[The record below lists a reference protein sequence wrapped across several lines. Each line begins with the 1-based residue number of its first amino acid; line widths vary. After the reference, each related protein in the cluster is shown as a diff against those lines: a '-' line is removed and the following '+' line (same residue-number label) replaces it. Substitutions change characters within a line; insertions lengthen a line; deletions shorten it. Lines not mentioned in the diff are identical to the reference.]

1 MREDARMVAAVSSS
15 RRDIQA
21 FHPFLKLNRLL
32 DGIAPG
38 PSPLPDGA
46 PVALQVGEPQNDPPD
61 LIDRALAGATGWQ
74 KYPPPRGTEAFR
86 TACTDW
92 LARRYPAAAQLIGPG
107 RAVDPARQ
115 PLPLPGTREGLF
127 FAALS
132 SVGGGRDVVLL
143 PNPFYHVYAGAALAA
158 GATPVFVPATAETG
172 FMPDFAALDTATLDR
187 TALAFLN
194 SPSNPQGAVADT
206 DTLAA
211 AIATARA
218 HGFVLALD
226 ECYAEIYD
234 ATPPPGALDAIA
246 EQAATTGKGG
256 DLSQLLIFHSLSK
269 RSSAA
274 GLRCGFAIGDARLI
288 DALDATLRVGGAGV
302 PLPVLGA
309 GAALWRD
316 DAHVAAN
323 RARYRAN
330 FDAAERAL
338 ARTGADVRPQ
348 AGFFLWLDVG
358 DGEDAAK
365 RLWQEAGLRVLP
377 GAYMGV
383 PDAEGNNPGTPY
395 IRVALVYEPEVTE
408 AALKRLGEVIWGAA
422 PAARAG

>member
-1 MREDARMVAAVSSS
+1 MVAAVSSS

-38 PSPLPDGA
+38 PSPAPDGA
-46 PVALQVGEPQNDPPD
+46 PVALQVGEPQNDPPA

-74 KYPPPRGTEAFR
+74 KYPPPRGSEAFR
-86 TACTDW
+86 RACTDW
-92 LARRYPAAAQLIGPG
+92 LARRYPSAAGLIGPG
-107 RAVDPARQ
+107 RAIDPDRQ

-158 GATPVFVPATAETG
+158 GATPVFVPATAQTG
-172 FMPDFAALDTATLDR
+172 FMPDYASLDAATLER

-194 SPSNPQGAVADT
+194 SPSNPQGAVAGPDK
-206 DTLAA
+206 LAA
-211 AIATARA
+211 AIRTARA

-234 ATPPPGALDAIA
+234 AAPPTGALEVAADLAADA
-246 EQAATTGKGG
+246 GGG

-274 GLRCGFAIGDARLI
+274 GLRCGFAVGDDRLI

-302 PLPVLGA
+302 ALPVLGA
-309 GAALWRD
+309 GAALWQD
-316 DAHVAAN
+316 DAHVEAN

-338 ARTGADVRPQ
+338 AHTGTQVRPE

-358 DGEDAAK
+358 DGEAAAK
-365 RLWQEAGLRVLP
+365 RLWREAGLRVLP

-383 PDAEGNNPGTPY
+383 PDADGNNPGAPY
-395 IRVALVYEPEVTE
+395 IRVALVYEPEATE

-422 PAARAG
+422 PAARAS

>member
-1 MREDARMVAAVSSS
+1 MVAAVSSS

-32 DGIAPG
+32 DGIEPG
-38 PSPLPDGA
+38 PSPAPDGA
-46 PVALQVGEPQNDPPD
+46 PIALQVGEPQNDPPA

-74 KYPPPRGTEAFR
+74 KYPPPRGTPAFR
-86 TACTDW
+86 QACTDW
-92 LARRYPAAAQLIGPG
+92 LARRYPAAAGLIGPG
-107 RAVDPARQ
+107 RPIDPAHQ

-172 FMPDFAALDTATLDR
+172 FMPDYARLDAETLDR

-194 SPSNPQGAVADT
+194 SPSNPQGAVAGRDK
-206 DTLAA
+206 LAA
-211 AIATARA
+211 AIRTARA
-218 HGFVLALD
+218 HGFVLACD

-234 ATPPPGALDAIA
+234 AAPPPGALDVVA
-246 EQAATTGKGG
+246 EQAAQAGGG

-274 GLRCGFAIGDARLI
+274 GLRCGFALGDAALI

-302 PLPVLGA
+302 PLPILAA
-309 GAALWRD
+309 GAALWQD
-316 DAHVAAN
+316 DDHVAAN

-338 ARTGADVRPQ
+338 AHTGVEVRPQ

-358 DGEDAAK
+358 DGEAAAR

-377 GAYMGV
+377 GAYMSV
-383 PDAEGNNPGTPY
+383 PDADGNNPGAPY

-408 AALKRLGEVIWGAA
+408 TALKRLGEVIWGP
-422 PAARAG
+422 PATARAG

>member
-1 MREDARMVAAVSSS
+1 MVAAVSSS

-21 FHPFLKLNRLL
+21 FHPFLKLNRLP

-38 PSPLPDGA
+38 PSPAADGA
-46 PVALQVGEPQNDPPD
+46 PIALQVGEPQNDPPD
-61 LIDRALAGATGWQ
+61 LLDRALAGAAGWQ

-86 TACTDW
+86 QACTDW
-92 LARRYPAAAQLIGPG
+92 LARRYPAAAGLIGPG

-132 SVGGGRDVVLL
+132 AVGQGRDVVLL

-158 GATPVFVPATAETG
+158 GAKPVFVPATAATG
-172 FMPDFAALDTATLDR
+172 FMPDYASLDRATLDR

-194 SPSNPQGAVADT
+194 SPSNPQGAVAGKDK
-206 DTLAA
+206 LAA
-211 AIATARA
+211 AIKTARA

-234 ATPPPGALDAIA
+234 ATPPPGALDVIA
-246 EQAATTGKGG
+246 QQATDAGGG

-274 GLRCGFAIGDARLI
+274 GLRCGFAIGDDALL

-302 PLPVLGA
+302 PLPILGA
-309 GAALWRD
+309 GAALWQD
-316 DAHVAAN
+316 DDHVAAN

-338 ARTGADVRPQ
+338 AHTGVDVRPQ

-358 DGEDAAK
+358 DGEAAAK

-383 PDAEGNNPGTPY
+383 PDADGTNPGAPY

-408 AALKRLGEVIWGAA
+408 AALKRLGEVIWGPA

>member
-1 MREDARMVAAVSSS
+1 MVAAVSSS
-15 RRDIQA
+15 RRDVQA

-38 PSPLPDGA
+38 TSPSADGA
-46 PVALQVGEPQNDPPD
+46 PISLQVGEPQNEPPA
-61 LIDRALAGATGWQ
+61 LIDRALAGATGWRS
-74 KYPPPRGTEAFR
+74 YPPPRGTEAYR
-86 TACTDW
+86 HACTDW
-92 LARRYPAAAQLIGPG
+92 LARRYPSAARLIGPG

-132 SVGGGRDVVLL
+132 TVGAGRDLVLL

-172 FMPDFAALDTATLDR
+172 FMPEFGALDADTLDR

-194 SPSNPQGAVADT
+194 SPSNPQGAVAGKAE
-206 DTLAA
+206 LAA
-211 AIATARA
+211 AIRTART

-234 ATPPPGALDAIA
+234 TAPPTGALEVAADLAADA
-246 EQAATTGKGG
+246 GGG

-274 GLRCGFAIGDARLI
+274 GLRCGFALGDDRLI

-309 GAALWRD
+309 GAALWQD
-316 DAHVAAN
+316 DAHVEAN

-338 ARTGADVRPQ
+338 AHTGARVRPQ

-358 DGEDAAK
+358 DGEAAAA
-365 RLWQEAGLRVLP
+365 RLWREAGLRVLP
-377 GAYMGV
+377 GAYMAV
-383 PDAEGNNPGTPY
+383 ADAHGTNPGAPY
-395 IRVALVYEPEVTE
+395 IRVALVYEPDVTE
-408 AALKRLGEVIWGAA
+408 AALKRLGEVIWDA
-422 PAARAG
+422 PAAARAG

>member
-1 MREDARMVAAVSSS
+1 MVAAVSSS
-15 RRDIQA
+15 GRDIQA

-38 PSPLPDGA
+38 RSPAPDGA
-46 PVALQVGEPQNDPPD
+46 PIALQVGEPQNDPPA
-61 LIDRALAGATGWQ
+61 LIDRALAGAAGWQ
-74 KYPPPRGTEAFR
+74 KYPPPRGTDAFR
-86 TACTDW
+86 QACADW
-92 LARRYPAAAQLIGPG
+92 LARRYPAAAGLIGPG
-107 RAVDPARQ
+107 RAVDPADQ

-127 FAALS
+127 FAALAT
-132 SVGGGRDVVLL
+132 VGGGRDVVLL

-158 GATPVFVPATAETG
+158 GARPVFVPATAETG
-172 FMPDFAALDTATLDR
+172 FMPDYAGLDRETLAR

-194 SPSNPQGAVADT
+194 SPSNPQGAVAGKAA
-206 DTLAA
+206 LAA
-211 AIATARA
+211 AIRTARE
-218 HGFVLALD
+218 HGFALALD

-234 ATPPPGALDAIA
+234 ADPPAGALEVVAERPADAA
-246 EQAATTGKGG
+246 GG

-274 GLRCGFAIGDARLI
+274 GLRCGFAIGDPRLM

-302 PLPVLGA
+302 PLPVLEA

-316 DAHVAAN
+316 DAHVEAN

-330 FDAAERAL
+330 FDAAQRAL
-338 ARTGADVRPQ
+338 APAGLDVRPR

-358 DGEDAAK
+358 DGEAAAQ
-365 RLWQEAGLRVLP
+365 RLWRDAGLRVLP

-383 PDAEGNNPGTPY
+383 PDAEGYNPGAPY
-395 IRVALVYEPEVTE
+395 IRVALVYEPAATE
-408 AALKRLGEVIWGAA
+408 AALGRLGEVIRDAVPAA
-422 PAARAG
+422 PAG

>member
-1 MREDARMVAAVSSS
+1 MVAAVSSS
-15 RRDIQA
+15 RRDVQA

-32 DGIAPG
+32 DGVAPG
-38 PSPLPDGA
+38 RSPAPDGA
-46 PVALQVGEPQNDPPD
+46 PINLQVGEPQNDPPA
-61 LIDRALAGATGWQ
+61 LIDRALTDAKGWQ
-74 KYPPPRGTEAFR
+74 KYPPPRGTDAFR
-86 TACTDW
+86 QACTDW
-92 LARRYPAAAQLIGPG
+92 LARRYPAAAGLIGPG

-132 SVGGGRDVVLL
+132 TVGGGRDVVLL
-143 PNPFYHVYAGAALAA
+143 ANPFYHVYAGAALAA
-158 GATPVFVPATAETG
+158 GATPVFVPATAATG
-172 FMPDFAALDTATLDR
+172 FMPDFASLDAGTLDR

-206 DTLAA
+206 DKLVA
-211 AIATARA
+211 AIRTARA

-226 ECYAEIYD
+226 ECYTEIYD
-234 ATPPPGALDAIA
+234 TTPPPGAL
-246 EQAATTGKGG
+246 EAAAKLAGSAGTP

-274 GLRCGFAIGDARLI
+274 GLRCGFAVGDPRLV
-288 DALDATLRVGGAGV
+288 DQLDATLRVGGAGV
-302 PLPVLGA
+302 SLPILGA

-316 DAHVAAN
+316 DDHVEAN

-338 ARTGADVRPQ
+338 ASTGANVRPQ

-358 DGEDAAK
+358 DGEAAAK

-377 GAYMGV
+377 GAYMAV
-383 PDAEGNNPGTPY
+383 DDADGNNPGAPY

-408 AALKRLGEVIWGAA
+408 RALTRLGEVIWGGA
-422 PAARAG
+422 PAARLG

>member
-1 MREDARMVAAVSSS
+1 MVAAVSSS

-32 DGIAPG
+32 DGIEPG
-38 PSPLPDGA
+38 RSPAADGA
-46 PVALQVGEPQNDPPD
+46 PINLQVGEPQNDPPD
-61 LIDRALAGATGWQ
+61 LIDRVLAGATGWQ
-74 KYPPPRGTEAFR
+74 KYPPPRGTAAYR
-86 TACTDW
+86 QACTDW
-92 LARRYPAAAQLIGPG
+92 LARRYPAAAGLIGPG

-132 SVGGGRDVVLL
+132 TVGQGRDVVLL

-172 FMPDFAALDTATLDR
+172 FMPDFGALDAETLNR
-187 TALAFLN
+187 SALAFLN

-206 DTLAA
+206 GKLAA
-211 AIATARA
+211 AIATART

-234 ATPPPGALDAIA
+234 TTPPPGALEVLAERAVDA
-246 EQAATTGKGG
+246 GGG

-274 GLRCGFAIGDARLI
+274 GLRCGFAVGDDRLI

-302 PLPVLGA
+302 PLPILGA
-309 GAALWRD
+309 GTALWQD
-316 DAHVAAN
+316 DEHVEAN

-330 FDAAERAL
+330 FDAADRAL
-338 ARTGADVRPQ
+338 VRTGVDVRPQ

-358 DGEDAAK
+358 DGEGAAK

-377 GAYMGV
+377 GAYMAV
-383 PDAEGNNPGTPY
+383 PDAHGNNPGAPY

-408 AALKRLGEVIWGAA
+408 TALRRLGEVIWGA
-422 PAARAG
+422 PADARAS

>member
-1 MREDARMVAAVSSS
+1 MVAAVSSS

-38 PSPLPDGA
+38 PSPAPDGA
-46 PVALQVGEPQNDPPD
+46 PIALQVGEPQNDPPD

-74 KYPPPRGTEAFR
+74 KYPPPRGTAAYR
-86 TACTDW
+86 QACTDW
-92 LARRYPAAAQLIGPG
+92 LARRYPAAATLIGPG
-107 RAVDPARQ
+107 RAIDPDRQ

-132 SVGGGRDVVLL
+132 AVGGARDIVLL

-172 FMPDFAALDTATLDR
+172 FMPDFASLDADTLGR

-194 SPSNPQGAVADT
+194 SPSNPQGAVAGT
-206 DTLAA
+206 DKLAS

-218 HGFVLALD
+218 HGFVLACD

-234 ATPPPGALDAIA
+234 RAPPPGALDVVA
-246 EQAATTGKGG
+246 EQAGGG
-256 DLSQLLIFHSLSK
+256 DLSQLIIFHSLSK

-274 GLRCGFAIGDARLI
+274 GLRCGFAIGDDALI

-302 PLPVLGA
+302 PLPILGA
-309 GAALWRD
+309 GAALWQD
-316 DAHVAAN
+316 DDHVEAN

-338 ARTGADVRPQ
+338 GHTGADVRPQ

-358 DGEDAAK
+358 DGEAAAK

-383 PDAEGNNPGTPY
+383 PDADGTNPGAPY
-395 IRVALVYEPEVTE
+395 IRVALVYEPDLTE

>member
-1 MREDARMVAAVSSS
+1 MVAAVSSS

-38 PSPLPDGA
+38 SSPAPDGA
-46 PVALQVGEPQNDPPD
+46 PIALQVGEPQNDPPA
-61 LIDRALAGATGWQ
+61 LIDRALAGAAGWQ
-74 KYPPPRGTEAFR
+74 KYPPPRGTDAFR
-86 TACTDW
+86 RACTDW
-92 LARRYPAAAQLIGPG
+92 LARRYPAAAGLIGPG

-132 SVGGGRDVVLL
+132 AVGGGRDVVLL

-158 GATPVFVPATAETG
+158 GATPVFVPATAATG
-172 FMPDFAALDTATLDR
+172 FMPDYASLDAATLER

-194 SPSNPQGAVADT
+194 SPSNPQGAVAGT
-206 DTLAA
+206 DKLAR

-234 ATPPPGALDAIA
+234 RAPPPGALDVAA
-246 EQAATTGKGG
+246 QQAGVAQQAGAAGGG

-274 GLRCGFAIGDARLI
+274 GLRCGFALGDDRLI

-302 PLPVLGA
+302 PLPILGA
-309 GAALWRD
+309 GAALWQD
-316 DAHVAAN
+316 DAHVEAN

-338 ARTGADVRPQ
+338 GHTGADVRPQ

-358 DGEDAAK
+358 DGEAAAT

-383 PDAEGNNPGTPY
+383 PDAEGNNPGAPY
-395 IRVALVYEPEVTE
+395 IRVALVYEPELTE

>member
-1 MREDARMVAAVSSS
+1 MVAAVSSS

-21 FHPFLKLNRLL
+21 FHPFIKLNRLL
-32 DGIAPG
+32 DGIPPG
-38 PSPLPDGA
+38 PSPAADGA
-46 PVALQVGEPQNDPPD
+46 PVNLQVGEPQNDPPA

-86 TACTDW
+86 QACTDW
-92 LARRYPAAAQLIGPG
+92 LARRYPAAAGLIGAG

-132 SVGGGRDVVLL
+132 TVGGGRDVVLL

-172 FMPDFAALDTATLDR
+172 FMPDYASLDAATLGR
-187 TALAFLN
+187 AALAFLN
-194 SPSNPQGAVADT
+194 SPSNPQGAVAGT
-206 DTLAA
+206 DKLARAIAA
-211 AIATARA
+211 ARK

-234 ATPPPGALDAIA
+234 ATPPPGALDVIA
-246 EQAATTGKGG
+246 EQAAASGDG
-256 DLSQLLIFHSLSK
+256 DLSNLLIFHSLSK

-274 GLRCGFAIGDARLI
+274 GLRCGFAIGEERLV

-302 PLPVLGA
+302 PLPVLAA
-309 GAALWRD
+309 GAALWQD
-316 DAHVAAN
+316 DDHVAAN

-338 ARTGADVRPQ
+338 GYTGADVRPQ

-358 DGEDAAK
+358 DGEAAAR
-365 RLWQEAGLRVLP
+365 RLWREAGLRVLP
-377 GAYMGV
+377 GAYMAV
-383 PDAEGNNPGTPY
+383 DDADGNNPGRPY
-395 IRVALVYEPEVTE
+395 IRVALVYEPEATE
-408 AALKRLGEVIWGAA
+408 AALRRLGEVIWGPA
-422 PAARAG
+422 PAARTG

>member
-1 MREDARMVAAVSSS
+1 MVAAVSSS

-38 PSPLPDGA
+38 PSPAPDGA
-46 PVALQVGEPQNDPPD
+46 PVALQVGEPQNDPPA

-74 KYPPPRGTEAFR
+74 KYPPPRGSEAFR
-86 TACTDW
+86 RACTDW
-92 LARRYPAAAQLIGPG
+92 LARRYPSAAGLIGPG
-107 RAVDPARQ
+107 RAIDPDRQ

-158 GATPVFVPATAETG
+158 GATPVFVPATAQTG
-172 FMPDFAALDTATLDR
+172 FMPDYASLDAATLQR

-194 SPSNPQGAVADT
+194 SPSNPQGAVAGPDK
-206 DTLAA
+206 LAA
-211 AIATARA
+211 AIRTARA

-234 ATPPPGALDAIA
+234 AAPPTGALEVAADLAADA
-246 EQAATTGKGG
+246 GGG

-274 GLRCGFAIGDARLI
+274 GLRCGFAVGDDRLI

-302 PLPVLGA
+302 ALPVLGA
-309 GAALWRD
+309 GAALWQD
-316 DAHVAAN
+316 DAHVEAN

-330 FDAAERAL
+330 FDAADRAL
-338 ARTGADVRPQ
+338 AHTGTQVRPE

-358 DGEDAAK
+358 DGEAAAK
-365 RLWQEAGLRVLP
+365 RLWREAGLRVLP

-383 PDAEGNNPGTPY
+383 PDADGNNPGAPY
-395 IRVALVYEPEVTE
+395 IRVALVYEPEATE

-422 PAARAG
+422 PAARAS

>member
-1 MREDARMVAAVSSS
+1 MVAAVSSS

-32 DGIAPG
+32 DGVTPGTPPAPE
-38 PSPLPDGA
+38 GA
-46 PVALQVGEPQNDPPD
+46 PIALQVGEPQNAPPA

-74 KYPPPRGTEAFR
+74 SYPPPRGTAAFR
-86 TACTDW
+86 QACTDW
-92 LARRYPAAAQLIGPG
+92 LARRYPAAAGLIGQG

-132 SVGGGRDVVLL
+132 TVGPGRDVVLL

-172 FMPDFAALDTATLDR
+172 FMPDFGALERSTLAR

-194 SPSNPQGAVADT
+194 SPSNPQGAVAGKDK
-206 DTLAA
+206 LAA

-234 ATPPPGALDAIA
+234 TTPPPGAMEVVAERAGDA
-246 EQAATTGKGG
+246 GGG
-256 DLSQLLIFHSLSK
+256 DLSNLLIFHSLSK

-274 GLRCGFAIGDARLI
+274 GLRCGFAVGCDRLL
-288 DALDATLRVGGAGV
+288 DSLDATLRVGGAGV
-302 PLPVLGA
+302 PLPILGA
-309 GAALWRD
+309 GAALWQD
-316 DAHVAAN
+316 DAHVEAN

-330 FDAAERAL
+330 FDAADRAL
-338 ARTGADVRPQ
+338 AHTGVDVRPQ

-358 DGEDAAK
+358 DGEAAAK

-377 GAYMGV
+377 GAYMAV
-383 PDAEGNNPGTPY
+383 DDADGNNPGAPY
-395 IRVALVYEPEVTE
+395 IRVALVYEPELTE
-408 AALKRLGEVIWGAA
+408 AALKRLGEVIWGP
-422 PAARAG
+422 PAHARVG

>member
-1 MREDARMVAAVSSS
+1 MVAAVSSS

-32 DGIAPG
+32 DGIEPG
-38 PSPLPDGA
+38 PSPAPDGA
-46 PVALQVGEPQNDPPD
+46 PIALQVGEPQNDPPA

-74 KYPPPRGTEAFR
+74 KYPPPRGTPAFR
-86 TACTDW
+86 QACTDW
-92 LARRYPAAAQLIGPG
+92 LARRYPAAAGLIGPG
-107 RAVDPARQ
+107 RVIDPARQ

-132 SVGGGRDVVLL
+132 SVGQGRDVVLL

-158 GATPVFVPATAETG
+158 GATPVFVPATAKTG
-172 FMPDFAALDTATLDR
+172 FMPDFASLDRATLER

-194 SPSNPQGAVADT
+194 SPSNPQGAVAGRDK
-206 DTLAA
+206 LAA
-211 AIATARA
+211 AIRTARA
-218 HGFVLALD
+218 HGFVLACD

-234 ATPPPGALDAIA
+234 AAPPTGALDVVA
-246 EQAATTGKGG
+246 EQAGDAAGG

-274 GLRCGFAIGDARLI
+274 GLRCGFALGDAALI

-302 PLPVLGA
+302 ALPVLAA
-309 GAALWRD
+309 GAALWQD
-316 DAHVAAN
+316 DDHVEAN

-338 ARTGADVRPQ
+338 AHTGLDVRPP

-358 DGEDAAK
+358 DGEAAAR

-377 GAYMGV
+377 GAYMSV
-383 PDAEGNNPGTPY
+383 PDDDGNNPGAPY

-408 AALKRLGEVIWGAA
+408 RALNRLGEVIWGP
-422 PAARAG
+422 PATVRAG